1 MNSYPGSKETLVKLT
16 ITWFVF
22 FTLMLVTIL
31 VFKAIFVKIL
41 ILAFLLP
48 TLNLIYQGM
57 IVEIT
62 LSDTKLSI
70 KRLFHTTHIAIK
82 DIAFCAIHGLQDE
95 KFLIY
100 CFVRTKRFGK
110 ERVSGIKGKHDFN
123 TIVKMLMDDDGKGT
137 TNLDI
142 NFHVA
147 KKVPA
152 SFVNNSEDLKLKL
165 LKLVDAA
172 HSKLL

>member
-1 MNSYPGSKETLVKLT
+1 MNSYPGSKETLLKLS

-22 FTLMLVTIL
+22 FILMLVTVLI
-31 VFKAIFVKIL
+31 FKAVFVKIL

-57 IVEIT
+57 IVEIN

-70 KRLFHTTHIAIK
+70 KRLFHTTNIAIK
-82 DIAFCAIHGLQDE
+82 DIAFCAIHGLEGE

-110 ERVSGIKGKHDFN
+110 ERVSGIKGKYDFN
-123 TIVKMLMDDDGKGT
+123 TIVKMLMDDDGKGS

-142 NFHVA
+142 NFHAA

-152 SFVNNSEDLKLKL
+152 SFVSNSEDLRLKL
-165 LKLVDAA
+165 LKLVDAE
-172 HSKLL
+172 HSTLL